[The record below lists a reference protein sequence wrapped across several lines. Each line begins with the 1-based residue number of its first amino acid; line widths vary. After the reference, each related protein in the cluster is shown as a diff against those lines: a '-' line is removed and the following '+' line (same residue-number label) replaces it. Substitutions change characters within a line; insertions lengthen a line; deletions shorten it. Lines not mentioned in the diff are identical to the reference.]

1 MDEIYR
7 VVRYIRSCRK
17 AEIDCTVTIDKK
29 ETHLILNALSK
40 QIPMKVNEIHVDEYV
55 CPACGAENLNGDFKK
70 ICYHFRSEERRVG
83 KECRSRWSPYH

>member
-55 CPACGAENLNGDFKK
+55 CPACGAENLNGAITSARCAGRQSIKK
-70 ICYHFRSEERRVG
+70 
-83 KECRSRWSPYH
+83 SRT

>member
-29 ETHLILNALSK
+29 KTHLILNALSK
-40 QIPMKVNEIHVDEYV
+40 QIPMKVKEIHVDEYV
-55 CPACGAENLNGDFKK
+55 CPACGAEKLNGDFKK
-70 ICYHFRSEERRVG
+70 ICYHFCPMCGQAIYQED
-83 KECRSRWSPYH
+83 